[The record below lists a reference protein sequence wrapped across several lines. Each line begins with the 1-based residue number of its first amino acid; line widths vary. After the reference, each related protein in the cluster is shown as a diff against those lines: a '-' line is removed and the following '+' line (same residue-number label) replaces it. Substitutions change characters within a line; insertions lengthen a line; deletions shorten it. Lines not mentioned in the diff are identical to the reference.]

1 MPKLLS
7 FSPYF
12 SLSYT
17 HIPIFLTKII
27 SLITYLASSVIENVN
42 FQCCVDDKT
51 YAIGPKSDI
60 KTFFQKVDE
69 YFMLSLIHHDN
80 ITANYPLVLR
90 AFFKEQTNARVFL

>member
-1 MPKLLS
+1 MS
-7 FSPYF
+7 
-12 SLSYT
+12 
-17 HIPIFLTKII
+17 I
-27 SLITYLASSVIENVN
+27 SNVG
-42 FQCCVDDKT
+42 VDDKT

-90 AFFKEQTNARVFL
+90 AFFKEQTNARVFLQLASSVTLSLNRTQECNYFS